1 MELSSE
7 DQLRLNVLLANPIQ
21 AIRIDEQRMTLH
33 ALSDK
38 GEVKVKLNPSGRTDQ
53 YLKRV
58 RELLSGQVLG
68 SPGGYP
74 VYLKRWTR
82 MGQARDENLGE
93 LLKLGEP
100 EAVVAVAGAPGLTD
114 DLARRVWW
122 ASPTSDTA
130 RCMLEREAVV
140 QGHMGKLLA
149 EHLVEHLAFETEAIT
164 MIDSIRLVLQPGL
177 ISDDMRKKLWDMG
190 RRKRAYFVGFMQAM
204 ADELPEPEPAR
215 ADLESHAAA
224 LQALAANGN
233 HYAALLHKVLDTP
246 GQTFI
251 KVAQAAL
258 EKPYAQDDVVAAVNA
273 IEDYFR
279 FSERLRQ
286 SEAERDITLII
297 EQADACCRAGDEPGV
312 AELLQ
317 SVPALSEEVKA
328 LLVLARCGEAVVIP
342 VFARSDAIGT
352 VMRRKLEP
360 VTRPMFEQ
368 FRVLRT
374 GH

>member
-1 MELSSE
+1 MELSPE

-33 ALSDK
+33 ALSES
-38 GEVKVKLNPSGRTDQ
+38 GEATVKLNPTGRTDQ

-82 MGQARDENLGE
+82 MGQARDENLGQ

-130 RCMLEREAVV
+130 RCMLERKAVV
-140 QGHMGKLLA
+140 EGEMGKILA
-149 EHLVEHLAFETEAIT
+149 DHLVEHLAFETEAIT

-177 ISDDMRKKLWDMG
+177 ISEETRKKLWDMG

-215 ADLESHAAA
+215 ADLPAHVGP
-224 LQALAANGN
+224 LQDLAAGGN
-233 HYAALLHKVLDTP
+233 PYAALLRKVLDAP

-286 SEAERDITLII
+286 SEAERDITAII
-297 EQADACCRAGDEPGV
+297 EQAEACCATADDPMV
-312 AELLQ
+312 AQLLA
-317 SVPALSEEVKA
+317 SVPTLRAEIKA
-328 LLVLARCGEAVVIP
+328 LLVLARCGEAVVVP
-342 VFARSDAIGT
+342 VFARTDAIGT

-360 VTRPMFEQ
+360 VTQPMFDQ
-368 FRVLRT
+368 FRILRT
-374 GH
+374 GA